1 MIRVTVWNEFQH
13 ERTQEKVKEIYP
25 DGIHTCIAKFLRQ
38 EEELSVRTA
47 VFDEKEHG
55 LTEEVLANTDVLVF
69 WNHMLQEEFSDD
81 VAERVRRHVL
91 AGMGLVV
98 LHSGHYSKI
107 MRKLLGTSMT
117 LRWRHGDRERL
128 FCTCPTHPIA
138 QGIPAWVDIPEE
150 EMYGEFFD
158 IPKPDD
164 VVFTGWFAGGE
175 VFRSGCTPVPVPEV
189 RYRILWFPLLLTLLI
204 QLCHLKV
211 LTSFMFPPSRFHSV
225 LFISTQF
232 IRVLLDGSYYSVFH
246 LISQMHEFCNSLFF
260 SRNNS

>member
-175 VFRSGCTPVPVPEV
+175 VFRSGCTFTRGLGKIFYFQPGHEEYPIYHMPVIQNIIKNGVRWCVPVVRRPAPLDNAWVNPSTEEV
-189 RYRILWFPLLLTLLI
+189 YLSSH
-204 QLCHLKV
+204 QK
-211 LTSFMFPPSRFHSV
+211 
-225 LFISTQF
+225 
-232 IRVLLDGSYYSVFH
+232 
-246 LISQMHEFCNSLFF
+246 
-260 SRNNS
+260 

>member
-175 VFRSGCTPVPVPEV
+175 VFRSGCTFT
-189 RYRILWFPLLLTLLI
+189 RGWAKFSI
-204 QLCHLKV
+204 
-211 LTSFMFPPSRFHSV
+211 
-225 LFISTQF
+225 
-232 IRVLLDGSYYSVFH
+232 
-246 LISQMHEFCNSLFF
+246 F
-260 SRNNS
+260 SRDTRNTPFTICR

>member
-175 VFRSGCTPVPVPEV
+175 VSAADA
-189 RYRILWFPLLLTLLI
+189 PLHVGWAKFSI
-204 QLCHLKV
+204 
-211 LTSFMFPPSRFHSV
+211 
-225 LFISTQF
+225 
-232 IRVLLDGSYYSVFH
+232 
-246 LISQMHEFCNSLFF
+246 F
-260 SRNNS
+260 SRDTRNTPFTICR

>member
-98 LHSGHYSKI
+98 LHSGHYYKYDASV
-107 MRKLLGTSMT
+107 
-117 LRWRHGDRERL
+117 
-128 FCTCPTHPIA
+128 A
-138 QGIPAWVDIPEE
+138 AW
-150 EMYGEFFD
+150 
-158 IPKPDD
+158 
-164 VVFTGWFAGGE
+164 
-175 VFRSGCTPVPVPEV
+175 
-189 RYRILWFPLLLTLLI
+189 
-204 QLCHLKV
+204 
-211 LTSFMFPPSRFHSV
+211 
-225 LFISTQF
+225 
-232 IRVLLDGSYYSVFH
+232 GS
-246 LISQMHEFCNSLFF
+246 
-260 SRNNS
+260 

>member
-25 DGIHTCIAKFLRQ
+25 DGIHACIAKFLGQ

-175 VFRSGCTPVPVPEV
+175 VFRSGCTFT
-189 RYRILWFPLLLTLLI
+189 RGLGKIFYF
-204 QLCHLKV
+204 Q
-211 LTSFMFPPSRFHSV
+211 
-225 LFISTQF
+225 Q
-232 IRVLLDGSYYSVFH
+232 G
-246 LISQMHEFCNSLFF
+246 HEEYTI
-260 SRNNS
+260 

>member
-25 DGIHTCIAKFLRQ
+25 DGIHTCIAKFLGQ

-117 LRWRHGDRERL
+117 LRGGMGIVRDCSVRVRPIRSRREFRHGWIFRRKR
-128 FCTCPTHPIA
+128 CTGSFLIFPNRMMWYLRDGLQAVRCSAADAPLH
-138 QGIPAWVDIPEE
+138 V
-150 EMYGEFFD
+150 
-158 IPKPDD
+158 
-164 VVFTGWFAGGE
+164 GWAKF
-175 VFRSGCTPVPVPEV
+175 S
-189 RYRILWFPLLLTLLI
+189 I
-204 QLCHLKV
+204 
-211 LTSFMFPPSRFHSV
+211 
-225 LFISTQF
+225 
-232 IRVLLDGSYYSVFH
+232 
-246 LISQMHEFCNSLFF
+246 F
-260 SRNNS
+260 SRDTRNTPFTICR

>member
-1 MIRVTVWNEFQH
+1 MIRVTVWIEFQH

-25 DGIHTCIAKFLRQ
+25 DGIHTCIAKLLGQ

-117 LRWRHGDRERL
+117 LRWRHGDRVRL
-128 FCTCPTHPIA
+128 ICTCPTHPIA

-164 VVFTGWFAGGE
+164 VVFT
-175 VFRSGCTPVPVPEV
+175 
-189 RYRILWFPLLLTLLI
+189 
-204 QLCHLKV
+204 
-211 LTSFMFPPSRFHSV
+211 
-225 LFISTQF
+225 
-232 IRVLLDGSYYSVFH
+232 
-246 LISQMHEFCNSLFF
+246 
-260 SRNNS
+260 

>member
-1 MIRVTVWNEFQH
+1 MTVQ
-13 ERTQEKVKEIYP
+13 
-25 DGIHTCIAKFLRQ
+25 
-38 EEELSVRTA
+38 TA
-47 VFDEKEHG
+47 TFSMPEHG
-55 LTEEVLANTDVLVF
+55 LTEEVLSQTDVLVF
-69 WNHMLQEEFSDD
+69 WNHMLQEEFSDE

-175 VFRSGCTPVPVPEV
+175 VFRSGCTFTRGLGKIFYFQPGHEEYPIYHMPVIQQIIKNGVRWCVPVV
-189 RYRILWFPLLLTLLI
+189 RRAEPLDNAW
-204 QLCHLKV
+204 V
-211 LTSFMFPPSRFHSV
+211 NPSTEEAYLASH
-225 LFISTQF
+225 QK
-232 IRVLLDGSYYSVFH
+232 
-246 LISQMHEFCNSLFF
+246 
-260 SRNNS
+260 

>member
-1 MIRVTVWNEFQH
+1 M
-13 ERTQEKVKEIYP
+13 
-25 DGIHTCIAKFLRQ
+25 
-38 EEELSVRTA
+38 
-47 VFDEKEHG
+47 FDEEEHG

-175 VFRSGCTPVPVPEV
+175 VFRSGCTFTRGLGKIFYFQPGHEEYPIYHMPVIQQIIKNAPHMPPVGHDYHRLLRLRQHRLQP
-189 RYRILWFPLLLTLLI
+189 RRAQILAVFAQRLI
-204 QLCHLKV
+204 QQHADVAWLG
-211 LTSFMFPPSRFHSV
+211 
-225 LFISTQF
+225 I
-232 IRVLLDGSYYSVFH
+232 DGQIARRR
-246 LISQMHEFCNSLFF
+246 L
-260 SRNNS
+260 

>member
-164 VVFTGWFAGGE
+164 VYLRDGLQAVRCSAADAPLHVGWAKFSIFSQDTRNTPFTIC
-175 VFRSGCTPVPVPEV
+175 R
-189 RYRILWFPLLLTLLI
+189 
-204 QLCHLKV
+204 
-211 LTSFMFPPSRFHSV
+211 
-225 LFISTQF
+225 
-232 IRVLLDGSYYSVFH
+232 
-246 LISQMHEFCNSLFF
+246 
-260 SRNNS
+260 

>member
-25 DGIHTCIAKFLRQ
+25 DGIHACIAKFLRQ

-164 VVFTGWFAGGE
+164 VVFTGWFAGGVPQRMHLYTWAGQNFLFSARTRGIPHLPYAGDSE
-175 VFRSGCTPVPVPEV
+175 DYQKRGALVRSC
-189 RYRILWFPLLLTLLI
+189 
-204 QLCHLKV
+204 
-211 LTSFMFPPSRFHSV
+211 
-225 LFISTQF
+225 STKT
-232 IRVLLDGSYYSVFH
+232 GTTG
-246 LISQMHEFCNSLFF
+246 
-260 SRNNS
+260 

>member
-25 DGIHTCIAKFLRQ
+25 DGIHTCIAKFLGQ
-38 EEELSVRTA
+38 EEDLSVRTA
-47 VFDEKEHG
+47 VFDEEEHG

-81 VAERVRRHVL
+81 VAERVR
-91 AGMGLVV
+91 
-98 LHSGHYSKI
+98 
-107 MRKLLGTSMT
+107 
-117 LRWRHGDRERL
+117 RHGDRERL

-175 VFRSGCTPVPVPEV
+175 VFRSGCTFTRGLGKIFYFQPGHEEYPIYHMPVIQKIIKNGVRWCVPVVRRPAPLDNAWVNPSTEEV
-189 RYRILWFPLLLTLLI
+189 YLSSH
-204 QLCHLKV
+204 QK
-211 LTSFMFPPSRFHSV
+211 
-225 LFISTQF
+225 
-232 IRVLLDGSYYSVFH
+232 
-246 LISQMHEFCNSLFF
+246 
-260 SRNNS
+260 

>member
-175 VFRSGCTPVPVPEV
+175 VFRSGC
-189 RYRILWFPLLLTLLI
+189 PLHVGWAKFSI
-204 QLCHLKV
+204 
-211 LTSFMFPPSRFHSV
+211 
-225 LFISTQF
+225 
-232 IRVLLDGSYYSVFH
+232 
-246 LISQMHEFCNSLFF
+246 F
-260 SRNNS
+260 SRDTRNTPFTICR

>member
-25 DGIHTCIAKFLRQ
+25 DGIHTCIAKFLGQ

-47 VFDEKEHG
+47 VFDEKEYG

-175 VFRSGCTPVPVPEV
+175 VFRSGCTFTRGLGKIFYFQPGHEEYPIYHMPVIQKIIKNGVRWCVPVVRRPAPLDNAWVNPSTEEV
-189 RYRILWFPLLLTLLI
+189 YLSSH
-204 QLCHLKV
+204 QK
-211 LTSFMFPPSRFHSV
+211 
-225 LFISTQF
+225 
-232 IRVLLDGSYYSVFH
+232 
-246 LISQMHEFCNSLFF
+246 
-260 SRNNS
+260 

>member
-25 DGIHTCIAKFLRQ
+25 DGIHACIAKFLGQ

-175 VFRSGCTPVPVPEV
+175 VFRSGCTLHVGWAKFS
-189 RYRILWFPLLLTLLI
+189 I
-204 QLCHLKV
+204 
-211 LTSFMFPPSRFHSV
+211 
-225 LFISTQF
+225 
-232 IRVLLDGSYYSVFH
+232 
-246 LISQMHEFCNSLFF
+246 F
-260 SRNNS
+260 SRDTRNTPFTICR

>member
-158 IPKPDD
+158 IPKRMMWYLRDGLQAVRCSAVDAPLH
-164 VVFTGWFAGGE
+164 VGWAKF
-175 VFRSGCTPVPVPEV
+175 S
-189 RYRILWFPLLLTLLI
+189 I
-204 QLCHLKV
+204 
-211 LTSFMFPPSRFHSV
+211 
-225 LFISTQF
+225 
-232 IRVLLDGSYYSVFH
+232 
-246 LISQMHEFCNSLFF
+246 F
-260 SRNNS
+260 SRDTRNTPFTICR

>member
-13 ERTQEKVKEIYP
+13 ERTQEKVKEMYP
-25 DGIHTCIAKFLRQ
+25 DGVRTWIAKFLSQ

-47 VFDEKEHG
+47 VFDEEEHG

-175 VFRSGCTPVPVPEV
+175 VFRSECTYT
-189 RYRILWFPLLLTLLI
+189 RGQQNKKTGQNF
-204 QLCHLKV
+204 
-211 LTSFMFPPSRFHSV
+211 
-225 LFISTQF
+225 
-232 IRVLLDGSYYSVFH
+232 
-246 LISQMHEFCNSLFF
+246 LISAGTRGIPHLPYAGDSEDYQKWGALVRSCSTKTGTTG
-260 SRNNS
+260 